1 MRKYIIIGFDTEYR
15 TFVKTEKDLREWA
28 EEIRQNENLQ
38 DVTPDFIEKYNSLDG
53 LRREGYIEDI
63 EECIEF
69 LEGYDWEIFNPLL
82 IQNLLTD
89 LKNK

>member
-1 MRKYIIIGFDTEYR
+1 MKKAEIENRQYVVVF
-15 TFVKTEKDLREWA
+15 TEKDLREWA

-69 LEGYDWEIFNPLL
+69 LEGYGWEILNF
-82 IQNLLTD
+82 